1 MEISSLEQAKNL
13 SDEELLN
20 YLLNYWNLDAPLIT
34 GYIRIRGE
42 NKIGWLKGIKNSK
55 GESLEYPFYD
65 RRRRESLSRL
75 GAFIGKNISS
85 EYSDVSVQILIQISE
100 KREREK
106 WSNPFLIN
114 CDRESIIVLEIISK
128 DDLVFV
134 NDNLLLPQTALS
146 YHIRKNLKQAN
157 NSIDNALKEKKN
169 ELVKNEKE
177 IILQR
182 EELSN
187 LKEKH
192 SELDTEL
199 SQSQLRLDK
208 ISDNIFSG
216 EKKLVQFQKEEE
228 EIVMKI
234 EQLKDFIKER
244 AGWLHK
250 LDFITD
256 EVYASLNIEAAPDI
270 NLDTDAILFNDIDKN
285 FSKLVSYIH
294 SYTFSKGIVYPR
306 FMIEDFLTLLRTN
319 DLIILSGLSGSGKSQ
334 IVKSFAEAMSGVAKI
349 IPVKPNWTSSED
361 LLGFYNPLQKSYLTT
376 PFLDALIE
384 AERDPS
390 RLYLICLD
398 EMNLAR
404 VEYYFADFLSALES
418 RDHQPEIILYSEE
431 EAEHVFSEFKA
442 VIKILDE
449 AKGNISEDNIN
460 DFGHFL
466 SNEEINKKLRS
477 IIGINDNETFL
488 SLHSRLRRMLSGIL
502 NVPSKLKF
510 PKNVRIIGAINIDE
524 TTHFLSPKVLDRS
537 HVIKFDSPLRYDIDQ
552 ITQQITDYKF
562 SPKRVYVNADDFIP
576 IREKYPEYDLTE
588 PLVKVLRSW
597 ANNYLE
603 KLGIDIGLRTI
614 RQALLYKILMTE
626 LGADEKQILNNII
639 RHKLL
644 PRLSLDGNKKYP
656 GSTDNL
662 HELIKRLNLEI
673 QLKLDGELIPSSNNA
688 SLELEQIIMKAEN
701 ADLIYNYWT

>member
-13 SDEELLN
+13 SDEELLK
-20 YLLNYWNLDAPLIT
+20 YLVNYWKLEVPVIYGQVSINPEKKLA
-34 GYIRIRGE
+34 
-42 NKIGWLKGIKNSK
+42 WLRKIKNSK
-55 GESLEYPFYD
+55 GQNLEYPFYD
-65 RRRRESLSRL
+65 ANNPESLRRA
-75 GAFIGKNISS
+75 GIFIGYDLPEQYNFT
-85 EYSDVSVQILIQISE
+85 DVQISFQIGKAE
-100 KREREK
+100 EREK
-106 WSNPFLIN
+106 KSNPFLIR
-114 CDRESIIVLEIISK
+114 CEKDSIIVLEKISK
-128 DDLVFV
+128 DDLIYENEEV
-134 NDNLLLPQTALS
+134 LLPQTALN
-146 YHIRKNLKQAN
+146 YHIKKSIKSAEKQIDKELESKR
-157 NSIDNALKEKKN
+157 SILN
-169 ELVKNEKE
+169 ENETK
-177 IILQR
+177 LNQQ
-182 EELSN
+182 
-187 LKEKH
+187 K
-192 SELDTEL
+192 TEL
-199 SQSQLRLDK
+199 ESLKIKCTDTGITISQLQVTSNEILES
-208 ISDNIFSG
+208 ISVKT
-216 EKKLVQFQKEEE
+216 KKFAQLQIAEE
-228 EIVMKI
+228 EIIMKI
-234 EQLKDFIKER
+234 ERLKDFIKER

-256 EVYASLNIEAAPDI
+256 EVYASLNIEAVPEI
-270 NLDTDAILFNDIDKN
+270 NLDADAILFKDIDKD

-306 FMIEDFLTLLRTN
+306 FLIEDFLTLLRTN
-319 DLIILSGLSGSGKSQ
+319 DLIILSGLSGSGKTQ
-334 IVKSFAEAMSGVAKI
+334 IVKSFAEAMGGVAKI

-431 EAEHVFSEFKA
+431 EADHVFSEFKA

-449 AKGNISEDNIN
+449 ARGNISEDSIN

-466 SNEEINKKLRS
+466 SNNEINEKLRN

-524 TTHFLSPKVLDRS
+524 TTHYLSPKVLDRS
-537 HVIKFDSPLRYDIDQ
+537 HIIKFESPLRYDIDQ
-552 ITQQITDYKF
+552 ITQQINDYKI
-562 SPKRVYVNADDFIP
+562 SPKKVYVNTDDFIP
-576 IREKYPEYDLTE
+576 IREKYPDYDLNQ
-588 PLVKVLRSW
+588 PLVQILRSW

-614 RQALLYKILMTE
+614 RQVLLYNILMTE

-644 PRLSLDGNKKYP
+644 PRLSLDGNKKFP
-656 GSTDNL
+656 GSEDNL
-662 HELIKRLNLEI
+662 HELIKKLNLEI
-673 QLKLDGELIPSSNNA
+673 QLKLDGELIPSSNSA
-688 SLELEQIIMKAEN
+688 FLELEQIIMKAEN
-701 ADLIYNYWT
+701 ADLIYNYWA